1 MSTENS
7 DNTLKSK
14 KRKAGELRKEI
25 PNHKNKSDN
34 DDDQILWSSIA
45 KNYEMIQGAQIANRF
60 IFLMVLSN
68 ATEPSSTTQISEI
81 ISKKSRGDIF
91 KLSSTLKDSLEY
103 RLKRDG
109 YVEGIDMK
117 NKSLYSITPKGR
129 KLLKGWIAFL
139 SAYRYLFEHMIYLLY
154 RLLVLAETTL
164 HWICSLNLQYFPS
177 GKITLVIMIFILI
190 IISPCPINIDYYSS
204 PETFA

>member
-7 DNTLKSK
+7 DNTLKGK
-14 KRKAGELRKEI
+14 KRKADELRKEI
-25 PNHKNKSDN
+25 TNHKNKKDN

-45 KNYEMIQGAQIANRF
+45 KNYEMVQGAQIANSF
-60 IFLMVLSN
+60 ILLMVLSN

-81 ISKKSRGDIF
+81 ISKKSRGEIF

-139 SAYRYLFEHMIYLLY
+139 SAY
-154 RLLVLAETTL
+154 
-164 HWICSLNLQYFPS
+164 S
-177 GKITLVIMIFILI
+177 
-190 IISPCPINIDYYSS
+190 
-204 PETFA
+204 